1 MSRHP
6 LRIRRFRGQR
16 SLGCL
21 LVFVLIVGACGAA
34 LPVSLVQ
41 QPHAC
46 DYYHA
51 AQRRFDAL
59 VTSMQQDLQSG
70 DPVAAVLRY
79 ETAIAEAADLLPV
92 GDDADQVPLVL
103 VSSYKEYL
111 IALKFARDGDAELPR
126 RYAETFVLVI
136 QASAGAAAGG
146 C

>member
-1 MSRHP
+1 MSKHAP
-6 LRIRRFRGQR
+6 RIRRSRGPR
-16 SLGCL
+16 CLASLGL
-21 LVFVLIVGACGAA
+21 FVLILGACGTA

-41 QPHAC
+41 EPHAC

-79 ETAIAEAADLLPV
+79 ESAMAEAADLMPV

-111 IALKFARDGDAELPR
+111 IALKFAHDGDPELAR

-136 QASAGAAAGG
+136 HASAGAAAGG